1 MSQLAGRA
9 LLGGFLLAAV
19 VLVAPTPAMSVTPA
33 DPAVAEV
40 APPPITTTPEAAPR
54 VTPELVPTTP
64 EPPPA
69 PPPDYA
75 AAMLQ
80 AAQGAV
86 PKGITFGMAVLDL
99 RTGQLATSGTPQ
111 FFTASLSK
119 LMLVV
124 DMLDRDVP
132 LSDSDRRLITRALSL
147 SDDNAM
153 NALWTKFD
161 GYNAMT
167 RVANSLGM
175 VGTQTT
181 SDRSQWG
188 EVKVSPAGYARLY
201 QHIMNEMT
209 DDDEAVI
216 VTALNAATPAAAD
229 GFNQFFG
236 LLGGPLK
243 AFAKQGWMYYGSR
256 LYLHSAGVVMNG
268 ADSYAVVLMS
278 AQPSSSGTARAN
290 LSSIALAM
298 QGGLP
303 PPLTTE
309 AQTQGMK

>member
-1 MSQLAGRA
+1 M
-9 LLGGFLLAAV
+9 LAAV

-33 DPAVAEV
+33 DPAVAAV
-40 APPPITTTPEAAPR
+40 APPPITTAPEAAPSI
-54 VTPELVPTTP
+54 TPAPEPAPVPV
-64 EPPPA
+64 PPPA

-75 AAMLQ
+75 AAMLE

-111 FFTASLSK
+111 FFSASLSK

-132 LSDSDRRLITRALSL
+132 LSDSDRRLITRALSI

-175 VGTQTT
+175 AGTETT

-188 EVKVSPAGYARLY
+188 EVKISPAGYARLY

-216 VTALNAATPAAAD
+216 VTSLNAATPSAAD
-229 GFNQFFG
+229 GFNQYFG
-236 LLGGPLK
+236 LLGNSLK

-268 ADSYAVVLMS
+268 ADHYVVVLMS
-278 AQPSSSGTARAN
+278 AQPASSGAARAN
-290 LSSIALAM
+290 LSAIALAV
-298 QGGLP
+298 QRGLP
-303 PPLTTE
+303 PPMSTE
-309 AQTQGMK
+309 TQTQGMK

>member
-1 MSQLAGRA
+1 
-9 LLGGFLLAAV
+9 LAAV

-40 APPPITTTPEAAPR
+40 APPPITTVPEAAPS
-54 VTPELVPTTP
+54 VMP
-64 EPPPA
+64 EPESVPA
-69 PPPDYA
+69 PVPVPVPARPDYA
-75 AAMLQ
+75 AAMLD

-86 PKGITFGMAVLDL
+86 PKGITFGIAVLDL
-99 RTGQLATSGTPQ
+99 RTGQLATSGTQQ
-111 FFTASLSK
+111 FYTASLSK

-132 LSDSDRRLITRALSL
+132 LSDTDRRLITRALSV

-153 NALWTKFD
+153 NSLWTKFD

-167 RVANSLGM
+167 RVAKSVGM
-175 VGTQTT
+175 QGTEATR
-181 SDRSQWG
+181 DRSQWG
-188 EVKVSPAGYARLY
+188 EVVVSPAGYARLY

-209 DDDEAVI
+209 DDDEEII
-216 VTALNAATPAAAD
+216 VTALSAATPAAAD

-236 LLGGPLK
+236 LLGGSLT

-256 LYLHSAGVVMNG
+256 LYLHSAGVVTHG
-268 ADSYAVVLMS
+268 TDQYAVVLMS

-290 LSSIALAM
+290 LTAVAMAM
-298 QGGLP
+298 QRGTP
-303 PPLTTE
+303 APMATE

>member
-40 APPPITTTPEAAPR
+40 APPPITTVPEAAPSF
-54 VTPELVPTTP
+54 TP
-64 EPPPA
+64 EPSAPEPA
-69 PPPDYA
+69 PVARPDYA
-75 AAMLQ
+75 AAMLE
-80 AAQGAV
+80 AARGVV
-86 PKGITFGMAVLDL
+86 PKGITVGMAVLDL
-99 RTGQLATSGTPQ
+99 QTGQLAASGTQQ
-111 FFTASLSK
+111 FYSASLSK

-132 LSDSDRRLITRALSL
+132 LSDRDHRLITRALSV
-147 SDDNAM
+147 SDDDAM
-153 NALWTKFD
+153 NSLWTKFD

-167 RVANSLGM
+167 RVASSLGM
-175 VGTQTT
+175 EGTKTT

-188 EVKVSPAGYARLY
+188 EVLVSPAGYARLF

-216 VTALNAATPAAAD
+216 VTALSAAPPAAPD
-229 GFNQFFG
+229 GFNQYFG

-268 ADSYAVVLMS
+268 SDSYAVVLMS
-278 AQPSSSGTARAN
+278 VQPSSSGPARAN
-290 LSSIALAM
+290 LTAIAASMLRDMPA
-298 QGGLP
+298 P
-303 PPLTTE
+303 VATDV
-309 AQTQGMK
+309 QTQGMK